1 MQDQLSTSTSTLAQV
16 QAQFAPNATPFLYG
30 PFTNLSQR
38 CLERALELREKL
50 PRTLPQR
57 PRAPAPKLL

>member
-30 PFTNLSQR
+30 PFTRL
-38 CLERALELREKL
+38 
-50 PRTLPQR
+50 
-57 PRAPAPKLL
+57 